1 MEKRS
6 HRRIRDLD
14 VLTAF
19 QGLVANEIGCARIS
33 MMARKQE
40 TLPAMGRIQMRKTN
54 YLQIVTS
61 GLHRTAGP
69 YKVYGQ
75 TTTVVAQPGMADLLA

>member
-14 VLTAF
+14 ILAAF

-33 MMARKQE
+33 MVAREQN
-40 TLPAMGRIQMRKTN
+40 TRSMGRIQIRETN
-54 YLQIVTS
+54 HLQIVTF

-69 YKVYGQ
+69 YKVYGPEEGAF
-75 TTTVVAQPGMADLLA
+75 VARLEDVSA

>member
-1 MEKRS
+1 
-6 HRRIRDLD
+6 
-14 VLTAF
+14 
-19 QGLVANEIGCARIS
+19 
-33 MMARKQE
+33 MARKQE

-69 YKVYGQ
+69 YKVHGQ
-75 TTTVVAQPGMADLLA
+75 TTVAAQPGMADFLA